1 MEMNPEAD
9 SIRPL
14 QPSPDARQDL
24 VSPLRHWR
32 RPRAAAARRSGRGR
46 SAPSVLS
53 QRSAG
58 GQRLQPSAQSS
69 TSAAVCGRPQLSQAA
84 GGAACAAAAGAR
96 AESSSRARAMDRGTR
111 VSATSVVLRRR
122 AMGNRCR
129 RVDRASTRPCGF
141 PAIGVESLFSACMG
155 GCLEP
160 GAGGRQAEREHRLR
174 SSQAGASRVADRT
187 CLPARS
193 LLATGQRIAVA
204 PSGCSRYAD
213 AALAMRGL
221 SVAAGSLPPNPWG
234 LHEMHGN
241 VSEWCA
247 DWCAP
252 YSTGEEIDPRGPRTG
267 VGRALRGSS
276 WIGLGRDV
284 PSASRSRGEPGG
296 RLDTF
301 VFRLALGQQEPAH
314 RLDDWPDGAGRIT
327 ARQDLFRPSPRERLR
342 PCRPAGSAF
351 ARAAKC
357 RVA

>member
-111 VSATSVVLRRR
+111 VSATSVALSRR

-129 RVDRASTRPCGF
+129 SVDRASTRPCAF
-141 PAIGVESLFSACMG
+141 PAIGVEPLFSTCMR

-160 GAGGRQAEREHRLR
+160 GAGDRRAGRDHCLR
-174 SSQAGASRVADRT
+174 SSHGGASRVADRT
-187 CLPARS
+187 CLPA
-193 LLATGQRIAVA
+193 
-204 PSGCSRYAD
+204 
-213 AALAMRGL
+213 
-221 SVAAGSLPPNPWG
+221 
-234 LHEMHGN
+234 
-241 VSEWCA
+241 
-247 DWCAP
+247 
-252 YSTGEEIDPRGPRTG
+252 
-267 VGRALRGSS
+267 
-276 WIGLGRDV
+276 
-284 PSASRSRGEPGG
+284 
-296 RLDTF
+296 
-301 VFRLALGQQEPAH
+301 
-314 RLDDWPDGAGRIT
+314 
-327 ARQDLFRPSPRERLR
+327 
-342 PCRPAGSAF
+342 
-351 ARAAKC
+351 
-357 RVA
+357 